1 MAQDLQKNKKEMEEF
16 IQTAKQQLQDAV
28 NEAYKSFGESEIPSL
43 EFDYDETNEFDTGI
57 TKLKEQQIQIG
68 DQTITIN
75 VPSFNF
81 KFSDNSHLKWIN
93 TLLAA
98 NFPTERFVDGH
109 GHSIGIKEDLPLWQ
123 FIKQMR
129 KKVLKSDM
137 NLTFLCIKQYAAA
150 WLKEHLGDEDFYEHL
165 GLAQPNEDDQAVKN
179 CIEQSVTQ
187 CMNPT
192 GKPMVFQSISA
203 MSHPHLRDGE
213 GQTANAPP
221 SIGLLK

>member
-1 MAQDLQKNKKEMEEF
+1 MKK
-16 IQTAKQQLQDAV
+16 
-28 NEAYKSFGESEIPSL
+28 
-43 EFDYDETNEFDTGI
+43 
-57 TKLKEQQIQIG
+57 QQIQIG

-81 KFSDNSHLKWIN
+81 KFSDEGNDYLNWIN

-109 GHSIGIKEDLPLWQ
+109 GHSIGITEDLSLWQ
-123 FIKQMR
+123 FINEMR
-129 KKVLKSDM
+129 EKVLKSDM
-137 NLTFLCIKQYAAA
+137 NLTFLYINKYAAA
-150 WLKEHLGDEDFYEHL
+150 WLKKHLGDEGFYAPL
-165 GLAQPNEDDQAVKN
+165 GLAQPNDREKTVKN
-179 CIEQSVTQ
+179 CIEKSVTQ

-213 GQTANAPP
+213 GQTNNAPP
-221 SIGLLK
+221 SIGLHK